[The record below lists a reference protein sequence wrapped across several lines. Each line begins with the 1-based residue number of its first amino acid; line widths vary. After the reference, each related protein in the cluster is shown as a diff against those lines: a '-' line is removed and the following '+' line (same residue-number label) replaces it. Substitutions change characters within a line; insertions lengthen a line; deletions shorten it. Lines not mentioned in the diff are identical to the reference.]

1 MPILTQGAIQ
11 IESAIPIAS
20 IHNFHMEL
28 QENAHAYVW
37 LEGMVSEEEGE
48 ECLLR
53 PMAGTRLTV
62 KADNRLLFEGMLKEA
77 QMKQDG
83 MEYQVF
89 MIGVSYT
96 ERLDY
101 QKKCRT
107 FQNTSM
113 TYQEVMKQVLADVPD
128 ARLQFYE
135 ADRAIGAP
143 LYQME
148 ETDWAFLKRL
158 AGRLH
163 TGIAASVYSAV
174 PAVYV
179 GIPNGGK
186 READSETVCE
196 EIWYDRERR
205 STCMYVRTGDN
216 WEIGDRT
223 DWQSREFTVTGKKC
237 RLENGLLHFYF
248 TLIERQFL

>member
-1 MPILTQGAIQ
+1 
-11 IESAIPIAS
+11 
-20 IHNFHMEL
+20 
-28 QENAHAYVW
+28 
-37 LEGMVSEEEGE
+37 
-48 ECLLR
+48 
-53 PMAGTRLTV
+53 
-62 KADNRLLFEGMLKEA
+62 
-77 QMKQDG
+77 
-83 MEYQVF
+83 
-89 MIGVSYT
+89 
-96 ERLDY
+96 
-101 QKKCRT
+101 
-107 FQNTSM
+107 M

-128 ARLQFYE
+128 ARPQFYE

-223 DWQSREFTVTGKKC
+223 DWQSREFTVTG
-237 RLENGLLHFYF
+237 RNAD
-248 TLIERQFL
+248 